1 MNQLLNLLSRRRL
14 TLLVSLPQNSADMA
28 KAAVAGGAEALKV
41 HLNVRHHASGT
52 YFGSF
57 SEERKRLEAILEAAQ
72 GVPVG
77 VVPGA
82 ATMPTPQEMDALAEM
97 GVDFFDAYSYDMPAW
112 MLGYHGMN
120 RMVAAYHGCTV
131 QEFVALERLGM
142 ECLEASIVHHD
153 DYGKPPTAHDL
164 AEYRNLADALNVPVI
179 VPSQKKI
186 LPAEVELLQVARVKA
201 LMIGAIVT
209 GKEPSGIEKA
219 TREFRDAMERLSKR
233 VAG

>member
-1 MNQLLNLLSRRRL
+1 MNQLLNLLSRPRL
-14 TLLVSLPQNSADMA
+14 TLLVSLPQNSAEMA

-41 HLNVRHHASGT
+41 HLNVHHHASGT
-52 YFGSF
+52 DFGSF
-57 SEERKRLEAILEAAQ
+57 SEERERLEAILDVAQ

-77 VVPGA
+77 IVPGA
-82 ATMPTPQEMDALAEM
+82 ATMPTPEEMDALADM
-97 GVDFFDAYSYDMPAW
+97 GIDFFDAYSYDMPAW
-112 MLGYHGMN
+112 MLGYRGMN

-153 DYGKPPTAHDL
+153 HYGQPLTVHDL
-164 AEYRNLADALNVPVI
+164 AAYRRLADALNVPIV

-186 LPAEVELLQVARVKA
+186 LPAEVELLQLTRVKA

-219 TREFRDAMERLSKR
+219 TREFRDAMERL
-233 VAG
+233 